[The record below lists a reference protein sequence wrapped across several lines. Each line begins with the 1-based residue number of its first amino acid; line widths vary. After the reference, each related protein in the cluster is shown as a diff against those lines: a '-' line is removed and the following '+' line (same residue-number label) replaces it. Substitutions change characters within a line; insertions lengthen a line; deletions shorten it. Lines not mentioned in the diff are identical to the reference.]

1 MTLHF
6 NFKPGDFL
14 RSTTTVN
21 LRRTPGVRNKP
32 TGDVLATIPAGS
44 HIRLLDGPRQ
54 TDDLTWWQAQTSSDG
69 RSLTGWMAE
78 ATATG
83 LPLLERIPI
92 DLAPPAIQVNGDA
105 LTQATVR
112 LRQSPGYVNQ
122 LPTDIIA
129 DVPPNTRLRVV
140 RGPQTVDGLIWWQV
154 DAQVQ
159 GAQRRGWMAE
169 RDPNGVTLLLPAPDE
184 STPSPPEFQAGDLL
198 TTRTL
203 VRVRRTP
210 GHLNQP
216 PEDTLGT
223 FWPNMT
229 LFVRGGPKDA
239 DELTWWLV
247 TGITTGGGVVTG
259 WVAQRVETGAV
270 LISLPPSLPGTTIPS
285 PGQNQYLSAPYRGRY
300 PISQLFGQNP
310 GFYGQ
315 YTYEGVPLRG
325 HNAVDVAMPIGAD
338 LLAVDSGRASQI
350 GFDANG
356 YGHYVVLEHSWGE
369 SLYAH
374 MAQVNLGLGQR
385 VAAGGVIGSSGNS
398 GSSTG
403 PHLHFAIRIPP
414 YSRGDG
420 WGGFSDPLPYLDPNI
435 YILPSWVRQEGMRGV
450 EAQSVEVLNAERM
463 PPSPL
468 SAETPDNPRP

>member
-1 MTLHF
+1 MTFLF
-6 NFKPGDFL
+6 NFTPGEFL

-32 TGDVLATIPAGS
+32 TSDILATIPAGS
-44 HIRLLDGPRQ
+44 QVRLLAGPRSV
-54 TDDLTWWQAQTSSDG
+54 DELIWWQVQTSTDG

-83 LPLLERIPI
+83 LPLLESVR
-92 DLAPPAIQVNGDA
+92 DLALPTIQVNEEV

-122 LPTDIIA
+122 PPADIIA
-129 DVPPNTRLRVV
+129 DAPPNTRLRVV
-140 RGPQTVDGLIWWQV
+140 GGPQTVDGLIWWQV
-154 DAQVQ
+154 DAPVQ
-159 GAQRRGWMAE
+159 GVQRRGWMAE
-169 RDPNGVTLLLPAPDE
+169 RDPNGVTLLLPAPGG
-184 STPSPPEFQAGDLL
+184 STPLPPEFQPGDLL
-198 TTRTL
+198 TTRATL
-203 VRVRRTP
+203 RVRRTP

-216 PEDTLGT
+216 IEDTLGT

-229 LFVRGGPKDA
+229 LFVRGGPQAA
-239 DELTWWLV
+239 DGLTWWLV
-247 TGITTGGGVVTG
+247 TGITTGGSAVTG
-259 WVAQRVETGAV
+259 WVAQRLETGVV
-270 LISLPPSLPGTTIPS
+270 LISLPPQLAGTNIPTPS
-285 PGQNQYLSAPYRGRY
+285 QNRYLGAPYRGRR

-315 YTYEGVPLRG
+315 YTYDGVPLRG
-325 HNAVDVAMPIGAD
+325 HNAVDFAMPIGVD
-338 LLAVDSGRASQI
+338 LLAVDRGRVSQI

-356 YGHYVVLEHSWGE
+356 YGHYVVLQHSWGE

-374 MAQVNLGLGQR
+374 MMQVIVGMGQI
-385 VAAGGVIGSSGNS
+385 VTLAGVIGSSGNS

-414 YSRGDG
+414 YNRGDG
-420 WGGFSDPLPYLDPNI
+420 WGGFSDPLPYLNPNV
-435 YILPSWVRQEGMRGV
+435 YILPSSVRQEDVRSITIQSA
-450 EAQSVEVLNAERM
+450 EALLTETM

-468 SAETPDNPRP
+468 SPETPENPRP

>member
-6 NFKPGDFL
+6 NFTPGEFL

-44 HIRLLDGPRQ
+44 QVRLLAGPRSV
-54 TDDLTWWQAQTSSDG
+54 DELIWWQVQTSTDG

-78 ATATG
+78 ATTAG
-83 LPLLERIPI
+83 LPLLERVR
-92 DLAPPAIQVNGDA
+92 DLAPPAIQANGDA
-105 LTQATVR
+105 ITQATVR
-112 LRQSPGYVNQ
+112 LRQSPGYVLQ
-122 LPTDIIA
+122 PPTDIIA

-140 RGPQTVDGLIWWQV
+140 GGPQTVDGLIWWQV
-154 DAQVQ
+154 EAQVQ
-159 GAQRRGWMAE
+159 NAQRRGWMAE
-169 RDPNGVTLLLPAPDE
+169 QDPNGVTLLLPDPGG
-184 STPSPPEFQAGDLL
+184 STPPPPEFQPGDLL
-198 TTRTL
+198 ITRTT
-203 VRVRRTP
+203 VRARRTP

-216 PEDTLGT
+216 PEDTLGA
-223 FWPNMT
+223 FWPNTT
-229 LFVRGGPKDA
+229 LFVRGGSQAA
-239 DELTWWLV
+239 DGLTWWLV
-247 TGITTGGGVVTG
+247 TGITTGGSAVTG

-270 LISLPPSLPGTTIPS
+270 LISLPPQLAGTNIPTPS
-285 PGQNQYLSAPYRGRY
+285 QNRYLGAPYRGRH

-315 YTYEGVPLRG
+315 YTYDGVPLRG
-325 HNAVDVAMPIGAD
+325 HNAVDFAMPIGAD
-338 LLAVDSGRASQI
+338 LLAVDSGRVSQI

-356 YGHYVVLEHSWGE
+356 YGHYVVLQHNWGE

-374 MAQVNLGLGQR
+374 MAQVGVGVGQM
-385 VAAGGVIGSSGNS
+385 VASGGVIGPSGNS

-414 YSRGDG
+414 TNRGDG
-420 WGGFSDPLPYLDPNI
+420 WGGFSDPLPYLNPNV
-435 YILPSWVRQEGMRGV
+435 YILPPSLRQEGARSLAIQSA
-450 EAQSVEVLNAERM
+450 EALLAESM

-468 SAETPDNPRP
+468 SPETAENPRP